1 MAAPIAL
8 HNSDGGDL
16 EKHALICA
24 GKAAQ
29 DEGTAAGDEVALTS
43 KANPHTRAAEYRG
56 KVLSAVGLLIHSI
69 VAPLSPVLQV
79 DWFRMPVSY

>member
-29 DEGTAAGDEVALTS
+29 DEGTAAGDEVALTG

-79 DWFRMPVSY
+79 EWFRMSVSY

>member
-1 MAAPIAL
+1 MAAPIAP
-8 HNSDGGDL
+8 HDSDGGHL

-29 DEGTAAGDEVALTS
+29 EKGTAAGDEVALTS
-43 KANPHTRAAEYRG
+43 KAHSHTRAAEYRG
-56 KVLSAVGLLIHSI
+56 KVPSAVGLLIHST

-79 DWFRMPVSY
+79 DCFRISDSC